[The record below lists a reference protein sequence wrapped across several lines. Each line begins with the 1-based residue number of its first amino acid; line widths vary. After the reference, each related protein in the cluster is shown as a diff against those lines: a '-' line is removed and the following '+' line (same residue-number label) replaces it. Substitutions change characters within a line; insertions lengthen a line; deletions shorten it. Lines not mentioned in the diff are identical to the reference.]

1 MCAMHSKINKR
12 LALRYFEA
20 YKTGDIE
27 AVMRFLD
34 PHHVLHPGAGGEPQS
49 LDERKRDE
57 MVFFA
62 AFSNIDVI
70 VEDQIAEGDK
80 VVSRITMNC
89 THTSEYQGIPATGKQ
104 VKIPYIDIA
113 RIKAGKI
120 LEEWVEFD
128 MMNILRQIRASK
140 PEH

>member
-12 LALRYFEA
+12 LVLRYFEA
-20 YKTGDIE
+20 YKTGDME
-27 AVMRFLD
+27 AVIKFLD
-34 PHHVLHPGAGGEPQS
+34 PHHILHPGAGGEPQD
-49 LDERKRDE
+49 LDARKRDE

-62 AFSNIDVI
+62 SFSDIDVV

-80 VVSRITMNC
+80 VASRVTMNC
-89 THTSEYQGIPATGKQ
+89 THTREYQGIPATGKR

-113 RIKAGKI
+113 SVEAGKI

-128 MMNILRQIRASK
+128 MTNILRQIRPSR

>member
-1 MCAMHSKINKR
+1 VPATHSETNKR
-12 LALRYFEA
+12 ITRRYFNA
-20 YKTGDIE
+20 YERGDIE
-27 AVMRFLD
+27 AVMKFLD
-34 PHHVLHPGAGGEPQS
+34 PHHVLHPGAGGEPQN
-49 LDERKRDE
+49 LDARKRDE

-70 VEDQIAEGDK
+70 VEDQIAEGNK

-89 THTSEYQGIPATGKQ
+89 THTGEYQDIPATGKQ
-104 VKIPYIDIA
+104 VKIPYIDIV

-128 MMNILRQIRASK
+128 MMKILQQIRTSK
-140 PEH
+140 QEH